1 MPTPVFDLPEEPLPA
16 RPVDGAVLGT
26 VTYRSDGLVLG
37 RVDLLAAT
45 PAGPAGQ

>member
-1 MPTPVFDLPEEPLPA
+1 MFDLPPEPLPA
-16 RPVDGAVLGT
+16 RPADGTRLGT

-45 PAGPAGQ
+45 PAGTAGQ

>member
-1 MPTPVFDLPEEPLPA
+1 VFDLPQEPLAA
-16 RPVDGAVLGT
+16 RPADGDVLGT

-45 PAGPAGQ
+45 PVGTAGQ